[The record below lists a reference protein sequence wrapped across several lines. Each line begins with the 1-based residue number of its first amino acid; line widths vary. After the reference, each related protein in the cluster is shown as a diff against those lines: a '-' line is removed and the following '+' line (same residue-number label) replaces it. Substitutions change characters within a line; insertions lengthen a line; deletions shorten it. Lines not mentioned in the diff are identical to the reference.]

1 MVANTLSRLPPS
13 AVALSVTT
21 WQGGKPEASPLS
33 FPAGPT
39 VKPAVCAVPAFS
51 DMLDFAAIAEHQ
63 KRCQVTLQ
71 ATKSSFLQLRAV
83 EVMGAILLCDFSTG
97 IPRPLIPV
105 EDRQKVINAFHG
117 LAQSGTRAARRL
129 IVARAVW
136 RGMNSDVAAWVQ
148 DCQACCMG
156 KVTAQLAAPVQP
168 IAVPAKRF
176 SHIHIDL
183 VGPLPVAED
192 GSTYLLTMA
201 DRTTRWLE
209 ATPLRSMEVAVC
221 KDMFIA
227 TWVTRFGV
235 PATVTSDRGRHFSSA
250 VWSICSKVST
260 SST

>member
-1 MVANTLSRLPPS
+1 
-13 AVALSVTT
+13 
-21 WQGGKPEASPLS
+21 
-33 FPAGPT
+33 
-39 VKPAVCAVPAFS
+39 
-51 DMLDFAAIAEHQ
+51 MLDFAAIAEHQ

-105 EDRQKVINAFHG
+105 EDREKVFNAFHG
-117 LAQSGTRAARRL
+117 LAHAGTRATRHL
-129 IVARAVW
+129 IAARAVW

-148 DCQACCMG
+148 DYQGCCRG

-168 IAVPAKRF
+168 IAVPAKMF
-176 SHIHIDL
+176 NHVHIDL

-192 GSTYLLTMA
+192 GSTYLLTMVG
-201 DRTTRWLE
+201 RTTRWLE
-209 ATPLRSMEVAVC
+209 AALLHSMEASVC
-221 KDMFIA
+221 KDTFIF

-235 PATVTSDRGRHFSSA
+235 PATVTSDIGRHFSSA
-250 VWSICSKVST
+250 VWSICAKVST